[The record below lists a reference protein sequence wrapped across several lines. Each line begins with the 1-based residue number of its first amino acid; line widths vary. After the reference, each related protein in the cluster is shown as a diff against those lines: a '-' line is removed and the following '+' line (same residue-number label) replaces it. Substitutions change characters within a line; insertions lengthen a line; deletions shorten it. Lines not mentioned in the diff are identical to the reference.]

1 VPPCPFCKH
10 DVPTEAGFCPG
21 CGEQV
26 RWAVPPLP
34 PRASSGKD
42 RWPSLHALEKELGLG
57 EGVSAPMPSRAIP
70 MTHEVNRTAPAV
82 PPAAARETTVPA
94 APQAR
99 RVMTVA
105 PLWRRLLAWTVDAAL
120 LAGILFGL
128 LSLGKALVVHG
139 PPSRLDG
146 LDYVA
151 ETLWSYQR
159 LWQPAAILCGVLCTG
174 YLALFTAL
182 GGQTPGKRLLGLSV
196 IDRRGGNPGLLRSG
210 SRSILALVSGTL
222 MLMGFFLVLV
232 DRRRQA
238 LHDKLSGTFVVMTPE
253 RG

>member
-1 VPPCPFCKH
+1 M
-10 DVPTEAGFCPG
+10 
-21 CGEQV
+21 
-26 RWAVPPLP
+26 
-34 PRASSGKD
+34 PRASSGKE
-42 RWPSLHALEKELGLG
+42 RWPSLRALEKELGLG
-57 EGVSAPMPSRAIP
+57 EGVSTPMTSHAIP
-70 MTHEVNRTAPAV
+70 PATQQANHPAPVVRPDVVREATVAPA
-82 PPAAARETTVPA
+82 A
-94 APQAR
+94 QAR

-120 LAGILFGL
+120 LAGIFFGL

-159 LWQPAAILCGVLCTG
+159 LWQPAAILCGVLCAG

-196 IDRRGGNPGLLRSG
+196 IDRRGGSPGLLRSG
-210 SRSILALVSGTL
+210 SRSVFALVSGTL